1 MTDDSNLTLEHLN
14 LEVEKIGSLMRSLS
28 VQIAGI
34 RTRVTDLELWGPEG
48 VQKRNGRGFIAAGK
62 NKKRPSKGKN
72 GKGKRGKQSIKGRGK
87 WAP

>member
-1 MTDDSNLTLEHLN
+1 MTDDNNLTLERLN

-28 VQIAGI
+28 IQVAGI

-48 VQKRNGRGFIAAGK
+48 VQKRNSTGFIAAGK

-72 GKGKRGKQSIKGRGK
+72 GKGKRGKQSIKGRGN